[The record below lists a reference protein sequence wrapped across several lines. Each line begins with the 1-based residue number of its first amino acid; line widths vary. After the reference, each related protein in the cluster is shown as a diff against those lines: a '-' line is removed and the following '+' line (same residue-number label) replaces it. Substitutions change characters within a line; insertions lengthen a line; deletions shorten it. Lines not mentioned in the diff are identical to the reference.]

1 MKSITLTLMLLA
13 LMVSGRAE
21 IIYDNFQNYGD
32 IWYAAPPSDDVEF
45 GDQLQLAGT
54 GRTLTQFQF
63 EYYGEFVSTGNETVR
78 VRLYANDGPNQDV
91 PNTEEPGTL
100 LYESEPLPVYP
111 RLNTL
116 TLRGLSIQVT
126 NTLTWT
132 VKFGGLTGAYN
143 HRAGPT
149 FYDPPTVGSS
159 YDDFW
164 LKFEGKWML
173 WRFPGSHPMA
183 NFSARVV
190 ADPGT
195 PLRMTLAPP
204 STNGPYHLKL
214 NGPVYQFADLA
225 YSTNLI
231 DWTTLQ
237 RFTFLGKALD
247 YPDFEIPASGQRY
260 YRLALVTQVEPQV
273 VSATHQTNGSYI
285 LEVAGLPGQ
294 SFLLEASSDSNFWI
308 PIHAST
314 LTGGR
319 YRYVHSNADA
329 FEQSFYRASL
339 LPSPDI
345 VFNVPEAGT
354 NGLMLLLSGPRGR
367 DCVVQTSSNLTSWT
381 TLGTNTFSFAFSTFS
396 PTVTFSFGSLY
407 YRDKLATNQAV
418 RFYRS
423 LLLPP

>member
-32 IWYAAPPSDDVEF
+32 IWYAAPPSHDVEF
-45 GDQLQLAGT
+45 GDQLPLAGT

-132 VKFGGLTGAYN
+132 VKFGGLTGYYN

-173 WRFPGSHPMA
+173 LSLIHISEPTRLGMISYAVFC
-183 NFSARVV
+183 
-190 ADPGT
+190 
-195 PLRMTLAPP
+195 
-204 STNGPYHLKL
+204 LK
-214 NGPVYQFADLA
+214 
-225 YSTNLI
+225 
-231 DWTTLQ
+231 
-237 RFTFLGKALD
+237 K
-247 YPDFEIPASGQRY
+247 
-260 YRLALVTQVEPQV
+260 
-273 VSATHQTNGSYI
+273 
-285 LEVAGLPGQ
+285 
-294 SFLLEASSDSNFWI
+294 
-308 PIHAST
+308 
-314 LTGGR
+314 
-319 YRYVHSNADA
+319 
-329 FEQSFYRASL
+329 
-339 LPSPDI
+339 
-345 VFNVPEAGT
+345 
-354 NGLMLLLSGPRGR
+354 
-367 DCVVQTSSNLTSWT
+367 
-381 TLGTNTFSFAFSTFS
+381 
-396 PTVTFSFGSLY
+396 
-407 YRDKLATNQAV
+407 KK
-418 RFYRS
+418 
-423 LLLPP
+423 

>member
-21 IIYDNFQNYGD
+21 IIYDNFQNYAD

-294 SFLLEASSDSNFWI
+294 SFLLEASSDLNFWI

-339 LPSPDI
+339 LSPDI